1 MLSGVFTDLR
11 QVVRGLLANRT
22 FAIVAVLSLA
32 IGIGANAAIFSVIR
46 VLLLDRLPV
55 RLPEELSLVYW
66 HQPGKL
72 SISQTNSSGHQ
83 DPATGLPLRSNFS
96 YPLYRDLIASLPPG
110 VGAFGFNFMREVAVG
125 YADQSPL
132 NAGGLL
138 ADGAYFSVL
147 GPRMALGRPLGEADD
162 VEGGPLAAVIS
173 HSFWMRAFGGDPAI
187 VGKPIRVN
195 NVPAEVVGVT
205 AAEFRGLSKGG
216 FFPQT
221 EITLPLQAA
230 QALNPRWVGNA
241 EPRLLLAERHFWVR
255 VISRAA
261 ASVDAGATRR
271 RLADAMAPRLG
282 TIATET
288 NGAPPSVF
296 FIDGSR
302 GVDQTA
308 ADTRKLLL
316 ILMGVVGVVLIIAC
330 VNLASLSL
338 ARGTARQREFAV
350 RRALGA
356 SRPQLI
362 RGVLLEGLVLAGVG
376 GSLGLLLTWLSRRIL
391 TTALTAGLGTAPLS
405 TQPLEV
411 TVDWRLAVATYGV
424 SVLAA
429 LLFSLLPAWRLTRRA
444 GTAELRQRVVGART
458 PKLTIGRVLVALQI
472 AVSVPL
478 LVGAVLFL
486 RTVANLGRVDLG
498 FNPQDLAFFKIDP
511 AVTGVAPPEHA
522 GMFLD
527 LLNRLGAVPGVTSVT
542 LIENAL
548 LSGWTSNN
556 RATVNGKDQM
566 LYMNAVGP
574 GFLDTM
580 GMRLL
585 AGRAPGIQDRPGSPA
600 VAALNESAARQL
612 FGDVSPV
619 GQDIVVGSRTVQIVG
634 VVSDALYDR
643 QRASVRATMF
653 DSALQ
658 RAGYGGHHVVVRA
671 AVPIETLEPAL
682 RRAVAEVH
690 RDLPVPAFK
699 TQLAQMRETTIRE
712 RVFAQLL
719 TIFGGFA
726 LLLAIVGLHGVT
738 AYTVARRTSE
748 IGLRMALGAQR
759 RQVLW
764 LIERQVVVLAIAGLA
779 IGVPIAIALAPLV
792 GSLLFGVAPTDR
804 LVIVVSASVML
815 IAAVSAGF
823 LPARRAATI
832 DPLRAL
838 RSE

>member
-1 MLSGVFTDLR
+1 
-11 QVVRGLLANRT
+11 
-22 FAIVAVLSLA
+22 
-32 IGIGANAAIFSVIR
+32 
-46 VLLLDRLPV
+46 
-55 RLPEELSLVYW
+55 
-66 HQPGKL
+66 
-72 SISQTNSSGHQ
+72 
-83 DPATGLPLRSNFS
+83 
-96 YPLYRDLIASLPPG
+96 
-110 VGAFGFNFMREVAVG
+110 
-125 YADQSPL
+125 
-132 NAGGLL
+132 
-138 ADGAYFSVL
+138 
-147 GPRMALGRPLGEADD
+147 
-162 VEGGPLAAVIS
+162 
-173 HSFWMRAFGGDPAI
+173 
-187 VGKPIRVN
+187 
-195 NVPAEVVGVT
+195 
-205 AAEFRGLSKGG
+205 
-216 FFPQT
+216 
-221 EITLPLQAA
+221 
-230 QALNPRWVGNA
+230 
-241 EPRLLLAERHFWVR
+241 
-255 VISRAA
+255 
-261 ASVDAGATRR
+261 
-271 RLADAMAPRLG
+271 
-282 TIATET
+282 
-288 NGAPPSVF
+288 
-296 FIDGSR
+296 
-302 GVDQTA
+302 
-308 ADTRKLLL
+308 
-316 ILMGVVGVVLIIAC
+316 
-330 VNLASLSL
+330 
-338 ARGTARQREFAV
+338 
-350 RRALGA
+350 
-356 SRPQLI
+356 
-362 RGVLLEGLVLAGVG
+362 
-376 GSLGLLLTWLSRRIL
+376 
-391 TTALTAGLGTAPLS
+391 
-405 TQPLEV
+405 
-411 TVDWRLAVATYGV
+411 
-424 SVLAA
+424 
-429 LLFSLLPAWRLTRRA
+429 
-444 GTAELRQRVVGART
+444 
-458 PKLTIGRVLVALQI
+458 
-472 AVSVPL
+472 
-478 LVGAVLFL
+478 
-486 RTVANLGRVDLG
+486 VANLGRVDLG

-585 AGRAPGIQDRPGSPA
+585 AGRAPGIHDRPGSPA

-738 AYTVARRTSE
+738 AYSVARRTSE
-748 IGLRMALGAQR
+748 IGVRMALGAQR

-764 LIERQVVVLAIAGLA
+764 LIERQVVVLAIAGLV
-779 IGVPIAIALAPLV
+779 IGVPMAIAVAPLV

-804 LVIVVSASVML
+804 LVIVASAALML
-815 IAAVSAGF
+815 VAAMAAGL

-832 DPLRAL
+832 DPLKAL